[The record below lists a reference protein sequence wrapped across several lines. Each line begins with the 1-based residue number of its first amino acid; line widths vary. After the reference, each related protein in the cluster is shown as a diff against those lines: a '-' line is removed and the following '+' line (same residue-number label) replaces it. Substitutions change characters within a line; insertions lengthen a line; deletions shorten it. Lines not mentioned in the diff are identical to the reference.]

1 MQFIWKISKPS
12 NVFIP
17 NQMKFKKYL
26 LATTALISVA
36 LQPQPSLAQPP
47 TITYSVGKYQVQ
59 APDWAKITWG
69 TLPPVPESGYLSI
82 PKNLIPQFGYDP
94 SRSWSAGQQ
103 VDSIVMLG
111 DVEDAFRLDSFTLN
125 QISAIT
131 PANSAKLTLK
141 DFGLME
147 WQTPKSL
154 VKAIPSLGNLNVNQV
169 QPIRDLFIKAGVSGG
184 GKIGQIINY
193 NPKAANLTLGNLD
206 LSKYSLNSIPR
217 LNITQINKFSGW
229 QRSFINQVPNL
240 DQVPFDKMPL
250 PIQSGTGVV
259 GVASVVLGKA
269 ERGDAKVGANYFVS
283 GSVNSRSA
291 TIPVACEAGK
301 ECAYME
307 LGDLV
312 GQGGSLYGKRWAS
325 GLSQQVK
332 GGFGFLSVVNGG
344 KEPTGR
350 LVYGPGFKVALTGV
364 NESKGT
370 ADFGLFFRICVRP
383 PLGPRTC
390 TPYFIGPIPW
400 IPVSENN
407 LVILGAGG

>member
-1 MQFIWKISKPS
+1 
-12 NVFIP
+12 
-17 NQMKFKKYL
+17 MKFKKYL

-36 LQPQPSLAQPP
+36 SQPQPSLAQPP
-47 TITYSVGKYQVQ
+47 TLTYSVGKYQAQ

-69 TLPPVPESGYLSI
+69 TLPPVQESGYLSI

-147 WQTPKSL
+147 WQTPQSL

-307 LGDLV
+307 LGDLA

-325 GLSQQVK
+325 GSSQQVK

-350 LVYGPGFKVALTGV
+350 LVYGPGFKVALIGV

>member
-1 MQFIWKISKPS
+1 
-12 NVFIP
+12 
-17 NQMKFKKYL
+17 MKFKKYL